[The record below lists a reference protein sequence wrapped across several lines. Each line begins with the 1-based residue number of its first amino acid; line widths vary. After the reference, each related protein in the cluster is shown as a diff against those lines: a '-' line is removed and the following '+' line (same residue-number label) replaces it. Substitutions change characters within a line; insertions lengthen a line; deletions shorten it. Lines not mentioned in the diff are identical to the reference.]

1 MEPSLKTDT
10 TKILKKLIK
19 FYKERNI
26 SEEEEYEFTE
36 GFVDKYLSENNKAS
50 LLRTL
55 GLTANAEAFAQHY
68 LLKGEE
74 TKGVNKLVQG
84 LYWMYKCIQLQNFYN
99 RTTPFLVYKFGYAM
113 GISWLLGKDEILET
127 IMAKFEE
134 FLRYE
139 KTTMVTHSFHTSFL
153 YLLYKKDFTSLE
165 KYFDNEDSIYVRLL
179 VNIEKSNQELMP
191 LLIEACDNH
200 LIRSSA
206 MSNKVIDTEFCC
218 LDLYPYEIFCYLLVR
233 EKMGFEPPVIPHKL
247 METLVATADL
257 SLATYHPEDDV
268 LLMKIL
274 SLLERGREIR
284 F

>member
-1 MEPSLKTDT
+1 METSLKTDT

-36 GFVDKYLSENNKAS
+36 GFVDKYLSENNKIN
-50 LLRTL
+50 LLGTL

-68 LLKGEE
+68 LLKGEAS
-74 TKGVNKLVQG
+74 KGVNKLVQG
-84 LYWMYKCIQLQNFYN
+84 IHWMYKYIQLQNFYT
-99 RTTPFLVYKFGYAM
+99 RTTPFLVYEFGYAM

-165 KYFDNEDSIYVRLL
+165 NYFDNEDSIYVRLL
-179 VNIEKSNQELMP
+179 VNIEKSNQELIP

-206 MSNKVIDTEFCC
+206 MSNKVIDTEFC
-218 LDLYPYEIFCYLLVR
+218 YLLVR
-233 EKMGFEPPVIPHKL
+233 KKMGFETPIIPHKL
-247 METLVATADL
+247 METLVAKADL
-257 SLATYHPEDDV
+257 SLATYVPEDDV

-274 SLLERGREIR
+274 LLLERGREIR

>member
-1 MEPSLKTDT
+1 METSLKTDT

-68 LLKGEE
+68 LLKGEAS
-74 TKGVNKLVQG
+74 KGVNKLVQG
-84 LYWMYKCIQLQNFYN
+84 LYWMYKCIQLQNFYT

-165 KYFDNEDSIYVRLL
+165 NYFDKRVKAILETG
-179 VNIEKSNQELMP
+179 IEKEKISIDPGVGYSSNNSMNTPEDMER
-191 LLIEACDNH
+191 IK
-200 LIRSSA
+200 SV
-206 MSNKVIDTEFCC
+206 K
-218 LDLYPYEIFCYLLVR
+218 YLRNMRLPIMIAISR
-233 EKMGFEPPVIPHKL
+233 KSFNEKMFG
-247 METLVATADL
+247 L
-257 SLATYHPEDDV
+257 SLEERLMGTLMFESLMVQDGGRILRVHDV
-268 LLMKIL
+268 KETRDILNMLEVYNKI
-274 SLLERGREIR
+274 
-284 F
+284 